1 MMRRK
6 KAVMVSSIWIS
17 DVPLRIA
24 LKFRFISGLWAI
36 AVPGKRPDRHE
47 AGWGWLG
54 SALMPSFLM
63 CPPLRDFH
71 FPACRAATLKR

>member
-36 AVPGKRPDRHE
+36 AVPGAKGRAGMRLSEVAWDRP
-47 AGWGWLG
+47 
-54 SALMPSFLM
+54 
-63 CPPLRDFH
+63 
-71 FPACRAATLKR
+71 